1 MSRMSRMSHQAT
13 IAKKA
18 IQSDLFQEEM
28 RKAAV
33 KNQGALAFCET
44 CKQWYPIASAPVV
57 YHTNRNGRRVSCS
70 FSCVLCKEK
79 EEKEQMKK
87 EEMERRAE
95 LVNKAT
101 PVQPKLSFADMAKR

>member
-1 MSRMSRMSHQAT
+1 MSHQAS

-33 KNQGALAFCET
+33 KNRGALAFCET
-44 CKQWYPIASAPVV
+44 CKQWYPIASAPIV
-57 YHTNRNGRRVSCS
+57 YHTNRKSCS

-79 EEKEQMKK
+79 KEKEQMKK
-87 EEMERRAE
+87 EEMERRNE
-95 LVNKAT
+95 LVRNAV
-101 PVQPKLSFADMAKR
+101 PVQSKISFADMAKR